1 MFRGSSTHTIDSKG
15 RVIIP
20 ARFRDVIKVGNSSSL
35 MVSGLD
41 NCLMAYPIDEWHKIE
56 SNIVSMAEKSSTLRR
71 FRRTFIGGA
80 SECPCDKQDRI
91 LIPPLLRQY
100 AGLKKNIALVGVLT
114 HFEIWCLEQWEKE
127 NMAMEKDMKNEEVRK
142 EIAGL
147 GL

>member
-20 ARFRDVIKVGNSSSL
+20 ARFRDVIKVGNSNSL

>member
-1 MFRGSSTHTIDSKG
+1 MFRGSSVHTIDSKG
-15 RVIIP
+15 RIIIP
-20 ARFRDVIKVGNSSSL
+20 ARFRDLIKVGNPNSL
-35 MVSGLD
+35 MVSRLD
-41 NCLMAYPIDEWHKIE
+41 RCLVAYPIEEWHKVE
-56 SNIVSMAEKSSTLRR
+56 SKILSLAEKSDTMRR
-71 FRRTFIGGA
+71 FRRVFIGGA

-100 AGLKKNIALVGVLT
+100 ADFKKEIALVGVLT
-114 HFEIWCLEQWEKE
+114 HFEIWCREKWEKE

>member
-15 RVIIP
+15 RIIIP
-20 ARFRDVIKVGNSSSL
+20 ARFRDVIKVGNSNSL
-35 MVSGLD
+35 IVSKLD
-41 NCLMAYPIDEWHKIE
+41 KCLVAYPIEEWHKIE
-56 SNIVSMAEKSSTLRR
+56 SKISSLAEKSGTLRR
-71 FRRTFIGGA
+71 FRRVFVGGA
-80 SECPCDKQDRI
+80 SECSYDKQERI

-100 AGLKKNIALVGVLT
+100 AGLEKDIALVGVLT
-114 HFEIWCLEQWEKE
+114 HFEIWCREQWEKE

>member
-15 RVIIP
+15 RIIIP
-20 ARFRDVIKVGNSSSL
+20 ARFRDVIKVGNSNSL
-35 MVSGLD
+35 IVSKLD
-41 NCLMAYPIDEWHKIE
+41 KCLVAYPVEEWHKIE
-56 SNIVSMAEKSSTLRR
+56 SKITSLAEKSGTLRR
-71 FRRTFIGGA
+71 FRRVFIGGA
-80 SECPCDKQDRI
+80 SECSYDKQERI

-100 AGLKKNIALVGVLT
+100 ADLEKDIALVGVLT
-114 HFEIWCLEQWEKE
+114 HFEIWCREQWEKE

>member
-15 RVIIP
+15 RIIIP
-20 ARFRDVIKVGNSSSL
+20 ARFRDVIKVGNSNSL
-35 MVSGLD
+35 MVSRLD
-41 NCLMAYPIDEWHKIE
+41 KCLVAYPIEGWHKVE
-56 SNIVSMAEKSSTLRR
+56 SKILSLAEKSDTLRR
-71 FRRTFIGGA
+71 FRRVFIGGA
-80 SECPCDKQDRI
+80 SECPCDKQERI

-100 AGLKKNIALVGVLT
+100 ADFEKEIVLVGVLT
-114 HFEIWCLEQWEKE
+114 HFEIWSLEKWEKE

>member
-15 RVIIP
+15 RIIIP
-20 ARFRDVIKVGNSSSL
+20 ARFRDLIKVGNSNSL
-35 MVSGLD
+35 MVSRLD
-41 NCLMAYPIDEWHKIE
+41 KCLVAYHIEEWHKVE
-56 SNIVSMAEKSSTLRR
+56 SKILSLAEKSDTLRR
-71 FRRTFIGGA
+71 FRRVFIGGA

-100 AGLKKNIALVGVLT
+100 ADFGKEIALVGVLT
-114 HFEIWCLEQWEKE
+114 HFEIWSLEKWEKE

>member
-1 MFRGSSTHTIDSKG
+1 MFRGSSVHTIDSKG
-15 RVIIP
+15 RIIIP
-20 ARFRDVIKVGNSSSL
+20 ARFRDLIKVGNSNSL
-35 MVSGLD
+35 MVSRLD
-41 NCLMAYPIDEWHKIE
+41 KCLVAYPIEEWHKVE
-56 SNIVSMAEKSSTLRR
+56 SKILSLAEKSDTMRR
-71 FRRTFIGGA
+71 FRRVFIGGA

-100 AGLKKNIALVGVLT
+100 ADFEKEIALVGVLT
-114 HFEIWCLEQWEKE
+114 HFEIWHREKWEKE

>member
-1 MFRGSSTHTIDSKG
+1 MFRGSSVHTIDSKG
-15 RVIIP
+15 RIIIP
-20 ARFRDVIKVGNSSSL
+20 ARFRNLIKAGNSNSL
-35 MVSGLD
+35 MVSRLD
-41 NCLMAYPIDEWHKIE
+41 KCLVAYPIEEWHKVE
-56 SNIVSMAEKSSTLRR
+56 SKILSLAEKSDNMRR
-71 FRRTFIGGA
+71 FRRVFIGGA

-100 AGLKKNIALVGVLT
+100 ADFKKEIALVGVLT
-114 HFEIWCLEQWEKE
+114 HFEIWCREKWEKE

>member
-15 RVIIP
+15 RIIIP
-20 ARFRDVIKVGNSSSL
+20 ARFRDVIKVGNSNSL
-35 MVSGLD
+35 IVSKLD
-41 NCLMAYPIDEWHKIE
+41 ECLVAYPVEEWHKIE
-56 SNIVSMAEKSSTLRR
+56 SKISSLAEKSGTLRR
-71 FRRTFIGGA
+71 FRRVFVGGA
-80 SECPCDKQDRI
+80 SECSYDKQERI

-100 AGLKKNIALVGVLT
+100 AGLEKDIALVGVLT
-114 HFEIWCLEQWEKE
+114 HFEIWCREQWEKE

>member
-1 MFRGSSTHTIDSKG
+1 MFRGSSVHTIDSKG
-15 RVIIP
+15 RIIIP
-20 ARFRDVIKVGNSSSL
+20 ARFRDLIKVGNPNSL
-35 MVSGLD
+35 MVSRLD
-41 NCLMAYPIDEWHKIE
+41 KCLVAYPIEEWHKVE
-56 SNIVSMAEKSSTLRR
+56 SKILSLAEKSDTMRR
-71 FRRTFIGGA
+71 FRRVFIGGA

-100 AGLKKNIALVGVLT
+100 ADFEKEIALVGVLT
-114 HFEIWCLEQWEKE
+114 HFEIWSFEKWEKE

>member
-1 MFRGSSTHTIDSKG
+1 MFRGSSVHTIDAKG
-15 RVIIP
+15 RIIIP
-20 ARFRDVIKVGNSSSL
+20 ARFRDVIKAGNSTSL
-35 MVSGLD
+35 MVSKLD
-41 NCLMAYPIDEWHKIE
+41 KCLVSYPIEEWHKIE
-56 SNIVSMAEKSSTLRR
+56 SNILSLAEKSDTMRR
-71 FRRTFIGGA
+71 FRRVFIGGA

-100 AGLKKNIALVGVLT
+100 ASLEKDIALVGVLT
-114 HFEIWCLEQWEKE
+114 HFEIWCREKWEKE

>member
-1 MFRGSSTHTIDSKG
+1 MFRGSSVHTIDSKS
-15 RVIIP
+15 RLIIP
-20 ARFRDVIKVGNSSSL
+20 ARFRNLIKVGNSNSL
-35 MVSGLD
+35 MVSRLD
-41 NCLMAYPIDEWHKIE
+41 KCLVAYPIEEWHKVE
-56 SNIVSMAEKSSTLRR
+56 SKILSLTEKSDTLRR
-71 FRRTFIGGA
+71 FRRVFIGGA

-100 AGLKKNIALVGVLT
+100 AGLEKDIALVGVLT
-114 HFEIWCLEQWEKE
+114 HFEIWCREKWEKE

>member
-1 MFRGSSTHTIDSKG
+1 MFRGSSVHTIDSKG
-15 RVIIP
+15 RIIIP
-20 ARFRDVIKVGNSSSL
+20 ARFRGLIKVGNSNSL

-41 NCLMAYPIDEWHKIE
+41 KCLVAYPIEEWHKIE
-56 SNIVSMAEKSSTLRR
+56 SKILSLAEKSDTMRR
-71 FRRTFIGGA
+71 FRRVFIGGA

-100 AGLKKNIALVGVLT
+100 ADFEKEIALVGVLT
-114 HFEIWCLEQWEKE
+114 HFEIWRLEKWEKE
-127 NMAMEKDMKNEEVRK
+127 NMAMEKDMKSEEVRK